1 MNISTQYFRCVGAC
15 CSLRRGRVRE
25 SETSTSAADVEGWLK
40 YLSIRIN
47 QQTRT
52 RTRFYFISQ
61 DSIARHWYRNFIVHG
76 DHIYI
81 YTFIYIFREKER
93 ESEGG
98 HFLPTTDFL
107 QTAFTFTFKKN
118 TNTHIY
124 THTHTHLVRW

>member
-81 YTFIYIFREKER
+81 YTYIYIFREKER
-93 ESEGG
+93 ERAKEDI
-98 HFLPTTDFL
+98 FCLL
-107 QTAFTFTFKKN
+107 QIFSKLHLHLHSKRIQTHTFTP
-118 TNTHIY
+118 THI
-124 THTHTHLVRW
+124 HI

>member
-81 YTFIYIFREKER
+81 YTYIYIFREKER
-93 ESEGG
+93 ERAKEDISC
-98 HFLPTTDFL
+98 LL
-107 QTAFTFTFKKN
+107 QIFSKLHLHLHSKRIQTHTFTP
-118 TNTHIY
+118 THI
-124 THTHTHLVRW
+124 HI